1 MSYKIL
7 SIRIDFDLCFNENV
21 VLILQ
26 QFSLSNMGGK
36 LDWATAASPDH
47 LYTLST
53 KERRQRDATTQ
64 LRLFGYPSTPKT
76 SQKKKPKKQENS
88 LTKDTL

>member
-36 LDWATAASPDH
+36 LD
-47 LYTLST
+47 
-53 KERRQRDATTQ
+53 
-64 LRLFGYPSTPKT
+64 
-76 SQKKKPKKQENS
+76 
-88 LTKDTL
+88 